1 MYPCSVFREVP
12 AARRPRQL
20 PQLLVV
26 VRSAANN
33 RTQLQFQSGEQ
44 LAPAPAARSIHP
56 RHGSRTPRTPGWH
69 QGSSPRHRDPQPPP
83 ASASLTMDEESVSA
97 CQHPQACT
105 TAAAAPPSCAVNNH
119 CNYTIGHTDHTLD
132 LIQLQNWIICSLAK

>member
-44 LAPAPAARSIHP
+44 QQPGPSILVTAAGHR
-56 RHGSRTPRTPGWH
+56 RHRAGTE
-69 QGSSPRHRDPQPPP
+69 SPRPGIVTPALPSLRHPHHGRGVGECLSTSPSLHHRRP
-83 ASASLTMDEESVSA
+83 
-97 CQHPQACT
+97 
-105 TAAAAPPSCAVNNH
+105 PPSCAVNNH